1 MHTNLESNLAISGKI
16 IDILID
22 NFTSGTD
29 MNKNT
34 CRAFTLALTEMLK
47 TANNL
52 NIEPH

>member
-1 MHTNLESNLAISGKI
+1 LESNLAISGKLT
-16 IDILID
+16 DIPID
-22 NFTSGTD
+22 NFTSGRN

-47 TANNL
+47 TGNNL